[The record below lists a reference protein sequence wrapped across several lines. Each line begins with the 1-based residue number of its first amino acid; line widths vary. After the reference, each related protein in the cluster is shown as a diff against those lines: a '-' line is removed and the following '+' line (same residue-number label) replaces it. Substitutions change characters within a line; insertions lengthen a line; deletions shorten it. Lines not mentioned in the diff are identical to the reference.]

1 MSHHAQTY
9 YVAQAICK
17 LTMYLRLGLN
27 FWSSC
32 FVLWNAGIKDMHH
45 HAWFTWCWGWNQRF
59 DPCSASTLPTE
70 PDASPI
76 QIVLNSSFASQ
87 GLPWRDFLH
96 CKSKIPASPTEQTN
110 RAPQRLVPLSVQ
122 YQEEYRR
129 STEQGTLHS
138 WVSRALFF
146 FFLVLAPRKLFL
158 SGN

>member
-9 YVAQAICK
+9 YVAQAIYK

-32 FVLWNAGIKDMHH
+32 FVLWNVGIKDMHH

-59 DPCSASTLPTE
+59 DSCWVSTLPPE

-87 GLPWRDFLH
+87 GLSWSDFLQ
-96 CKSKIPASPTEQTN
+96 CKSRIPASPTEGVWTELLNTWYHCQFNTQKN
-110 RAPQRLVPLSVQ
+110 TEAQSKEHSTAEF
-122 YQEEYRR
+122 QE
-129 STEQGTLHS
+129 HI
-138 WVSRALFF
+138 FF
-146 FFLVLAPRKLFL
+146 FFLVLALRKLFL